1 MQLFVHPL
9 AIAFTLATTAGVVMH
24 DTQLDRATT
33 VALALPAAA
42 AITYAGVDNAIKSG
56 DAHVHVERAEA
67 PKQNIRAATPRLQPR
82 DDDRRYL
89 LNKKVYFG
97 GADTSGLWPS
107 V

>member
-1 MQLFVHPL
+1 
-9 AIAFTLATTAGVVMH
+9 MH

-33 VALALPAAA
+33 VALALPVATVAM
-42 AITYAGVDNAIKSG
+42 YAGVDSAIKSG
-56 DAHVHVERAEA
+56 DAHVHVEKASA
-67 PKQNIRAATPRLQPR
+67 PAFRSAVPRLQPR

-97 GADTSGLWPS
+97 GADANGLWPS